1 MNDGRLGRDPAS
13 SKVLEFLDEQRI
25 PASDAGWLRD
35 RLDGL
40 LALSAAHIRR
50 CTVRLVDDAEMTRL
64 HARHMNDP
72 TTTDVLT
79 FVDGDEADVA
89 VCVDEARRRAEE
101 LGHEL
106 RRELL
111 LYGLHGLLH
120 AAGFDDRT
128 PEDFARMHAEEDRL
142 LAQIGVGATFAPKE
156 RAS

>member
-1 MNDGRLGRDPAS
+1 MTDVRAGREQALADP
-13 SKVLEFLDEQRI
+13 VELLHEGRI
-25 PASDAGWLRD
+25 PEPDARWLHAVLV
-35 RLDGL
+35 RLREQAAP
-40 LALSAAHIRR
+40 ALRR
-50 CTVRLVDDAEMTRL
+50 LTVRLVDDAEMTRL
-64 HARHMNDP
+64 HGRHMDDP

-89 VCVDEARRRAEE
+89 VCVDEARRRAAE

-120 AAGFDDRT
+120 AVGFDDRT

-142 LAQIGVGATFAPKE
+142 LAAVGVGATFAPPE
-156 RAS
+156 GRP

>member
-1 MNDGRLGRDPAS
+1 MTDGALGGERSA
-13 SKVLEFLDEQRI
+13 LELQVSGLMA
-25 PASDAGWLRD
+25 PGDADW
-35 RLDGL
+35 
-40 LALSAAHIRR
+40 LSAMFSRLSPLAAPALRR
-50 CTVRLVDDAEMTRL
+50 CSIRLVPDAEMRRL
-64 HARHMNDP
+64 HAAHMNDP

-79 FVDGDEADVA
+79 FVDGDEADIA
-89 VCVDEARRRAEE
+89 VCVDEARRRADE

-142 LAQIGVGATFAPKE
+142 LAAVGVAATFAPAPRSE
-156 RAS
+156 SAR